1 MTNDVKLSM
10 EKWDNYYKKKIDNK
24 KTKKKIGFD
33 PKTSFDQGLIKAI
46 NWYKNE

>member
-1 MTNDVKLSM
+1 MTNDVKLSID
-10 EKWDNYYKKKIDNK
+10 KWDADYKLRTDNK